1 MLKTTN
7 GALPTEKPYKIIDKS
22 DLAKA
27 KNLCEWYSYKLSP
40 QNLEIRQELFQQG
53 ITAFVEAYQR
63 YKKSL
68 GYSAITF
75 TAPYVK
81 GEILRYWNRI
91 KLPVK
96 IPHDKKNSHAFYSLG
111 QNNLKKIDNHTKL
124 IKNAMNSRDL
134 DDLKPDEYYKNEY
147 LSQNEIVANT
157 ENKQNLEKL
166 KLILGIV
173 KKKINSKDLKI
184 LQMRILGDSKLK
196 DVARKLNYSIEGI
209 RKKEARILNLIKL
222 EFKNYEYKN
231 KERLS

>member
-1 MLKTTN
+1 MHFPPKSLTN
-7 GALPTEKPYKIIDKS
+7 LDKS

-96 IPHDKKNSHAFYSLG
+96 IPHDKKNSQAFYSLG
-111 QNNLKKIDNHTKL
+111 QNNLKQIDNNTKL

-173 KKKINSKDLKI
+173 KKK
-184 LQMRILGDSKLK
+184 
-196 DVARKLNYSIEGI
+196 SIVG
-209 RKKEARILNLIKL
+209 
-222 EFKNYEYKN
+222 FKNSSDENIRGLKV
-231 KERLS
+231 KRCSKKTQLFD

>member
-1 MLKTTN
+1 
-7 GALPTEKPYKIIDKS
+7 
-22 DLAKA
+22 
-27 KNLCEWYSYKLSP
+27 
-40 QNLEIRQELFQQG
+40 
-53 ITAFVEAYQR
+53 
-63 YKKSL
+63 
-68 GYSAITF
+68 
-75 TAPYVK
+75 
-81 GEILRYWNRI
+81 
-91 KLPVK
+91 
-96 IPHDKKNSHAFYSLG
+96 
-111 QNNLKKIDNHTKL
+111 
-124 IKNAMNSRDL
+124 MNSRDL

>member
-27 KNLCEWYSYKLSP
+27 MNLCEWYSYKLSP
-40 QNLEIRQELFQQG
+40 KNLEIREELFQQG
-53 ITAFVEAYQR
+53 ITAFIEAYQR

-134 DDLKPDEYYKNEY
+134 DDLKPDEYHKNEY

-157 ENKQNLEKL
+157 ESKQNLEKL
-166 KLILGIV
+166 KLVLGIV